1 MDDFGTGYSSLSYLR
16 SFPFDKIKIDRSFVR
31 EIYANVEQQ
40 AIVRAIMS
48 LGSSL
53 GMTITAEGI
62 ESEAELAFLKAVGC
76 DQAQG
81 YLFSKAVPQAELL
94 ALLADERARRVA

>member
-1 MDDFGTGYSSLSYLR
+1 
-16 SFPFDKIKIDRSFVR
+16 VR
-31 EIYANVEQQ
+31 EIYAHVEQQ

-62 ESEAELAFLKAVGC
+62 ESEAELVFLKAVGC
-76 DQAQG
+76 NQGQG

-94 ALLADERARRVA
+94 KLLAVEKGRRVA